1 MENCTWIKH
10 LENLNVEHDN
20 TYNIY
25 IIILTRPSAVC
36 MVVSQNYL
44 VLENYRWKEAKLTT
58 EPD

>member
-1 MENCTWIKH
+1 MENCIWIKH
-10 LENLNVEHDN
+10 LENLNVERDN

-25 IIILTRPSAVC
+25 IIILTCPSAVC

-44 VLENYRWKEAKLTT
+44 VSENYKWKEAKLTA

>member
-1 MENCTWIKH
+1 MENCIWIKH
-10 LENLNVEHDN
+10 LENLNVERDN

-25 IIILTRPSAVC
+25 TIILTRPSAVC

-44 VLENYRWKEAKLTT
+44 VSENYKWKEAKLTT

>member
-10 LENLNVEHDN
+10 LENLNVERDN
-20 TYNIY
+20 TNNIY